1 MIFGRYFPP
10 MKTRSKSKQISAPLQ
25 VAAEHPS
32 SDSNPPQRDRLRRSI
47 YRQQCPQLAELFASA
62 GQLNKVAVVAMDYAK
77 REHRVIIA
85 NGAGEVIEP
94 AFSVRNTAEGVEFM
108 RQRVAVCMKRH
119 GIDLAHVFYGGE
131 DEPAWAGNFL
141 TSLQAHGALVL
152 RVNARDAKDQRDNHI
167 ASTDDIDV
175 LSIAKCLLIRK
186 ARLISAAVMQQDET
200 ARRVQSLRELMRQRR
215 RLVFSQTATQNQIH
229 ALVDRLCPG
238 FLNESKSGLVKFG
251 NASLA
256 LMSSRFSAQEIS
268 RRRINTLA
276 SELRRTGMSQ
286 ERAEEKAVQIQSLA
300 RSALPAAPA
309 QVPALQRSLESSVEL
324 LRSLSRVIDDLEV
337 AMADELSYLPAAVFT
352 TLPGIGIV
360 LASALAAEL
369 GPHLHTTSF
378 GSQCAYAG
386 IVPRTAQSGGS
397 QSQPVQG
404 APSRR
409 CNRILKDY
417 LVQAASKQQQCGAP
431 EFKDA
436 FKEMKAGGQ
445 HAEFAIARR
454 MLRTLRAM
462 HRQQSIYLP
471 PELRH
476 MKSKAERTP
485 SEQAALRTYYHQV
498 HEKLCTKWQRG
509 PDWQRY
515 LGEDR
520 VLGIH
525 MRTQDS
531 LLGLGLQWPQAKPE
545 RQRKAPRKDLPPPPP
560 PSSDEDEALSAEE

>member
-1 MIFGRYFPP
+1 
-10 MKTRSKSKQISAPLQ
+10 MKTSSPFKSARASSKRGAASEAVAPKLPKRG
-25 VAAEHPS
+25 AKG
-32 SDSNPPQRDRLRRSI
+32 RSI
-47 YRQQCPQLAELFASA
+47 YRQQCPQLAELFAAA
-62 GQLNKVAVVAMDYAK
+62 GQINKVAVVAMDYAK

-85 NGAGEVIEP
+85 DGTGSLLEP
-94 AFSVRNTAEGVEFM
+94 AFSIRNSAEGVDYLCNK
-108 RQRVAVCMKRH
+108 VAACMKRH
-119 GIDLAHVFYGGE
+119 HIKPGHVCYGGE
-131 DEPAWAGNFL
+131 DEPAWAANFL
-141 TSLQAHGALVL
+141 SSLQARGALVL
-152 RVNARDAKDQRDNHI
+152 RVNAREAKDARDSHI

-175 LSIAKCLLIRK
+175 LGIAKCLLMRK
-186 ARLISAAVMQQDET
+186 ARPISAAVMQEDQA
-200 ARRVQSLRELMRQRR
+200 ARRVQALRELVRQRR
-215 RLVFSQTATQNQIH
+215 RLVFNQTATQNQIH

-238 FLNESKSGLVKFG
+238 FLDEAQSGLVKFG

-256 LMSSRFSAQEIS
+256 LMSSRFSAQELS
-268 RRRINTLA
+268 RRRTSTLA
-276 SELRRTGMSQ
+276 RELRRSGMSQ
-286 ERAEEKAVQIQSLA
+286 QRAEAKAEQIQSLA

-309 QVPALQRSLESSVEL
+309 QVPALQRSLESAVEL
-324 LRSLSRVIDDLEV
+324 LRSLSRVIDDLEA

-360 LASALAAEL
+360 LAAALAAEL
-369 GPHLHTTSF
+369 GANLHTTPF

-397 QSQPVQG
+397 QGQPVQG
-404 APSRR
+404 AASRR

-436 FKEMKAGGQ
+436 FKEMKLAGQ

-471 PELRH
+471 AQLRH
-476 MKSKAERTP
+476 IIGKAERT
-485 SEQAALRTYYHQV
+485 SVEQAALRAYYHQV

-509 PDWQRY
+509 PDWQRF

-520 VLGIH
+520 VLGSL
-525 MRTQDS
+525 MRSQDS
-531 LLGLGLQWPQAKPE
+531 LQGLGLQWPQNTSARP
-545 RQRKAPRKDLPPPPP
+545 PRDAQDKDFPREL
-560 PSSDEDEALSAEE
+560 SSDEDEELLKEE